1 MQVSVVAQ
9 IVPCFQD
16 KERGA
21 AKLSEDNPGITTL
34 HDLKG
39 MLPGISRKEADDLLV
54 LINGGKAKKHYRFKN
69 GDTVVFLSPAGGG

>member
-1 MQVSVVAQ
+1 MYKVQLLGIVRLKTGVASLELDEKQV
-9 IVPCFQD
+9 
-16 KERGA
+16 
-21 AKLSEDNPGITTL
+21 TTL

-39 MLPGISRKEADDLLV
+39 MLPRISRKEADDLLV

>member
-1 MQVSVVAQ
+1 MYKVQLFGIVRLKTGVASLELDEKQV
-9 IVPCFQD
+9 
-16 KERGA
+16 
-21 AKLSEDNPGITTL
+21 TTL

>member
-1 MQVSVVAQ
+1 MIKVQLFGVVRLKAGVASMELDEAQ
-9 IVPCFQD
+9 
-16 KERGA
+16 
-21 AKLSEDNPGITTL
+21 ITTL

-39 MLPGISRKEADDLLV
+39 VLPGISRKEADDLLV